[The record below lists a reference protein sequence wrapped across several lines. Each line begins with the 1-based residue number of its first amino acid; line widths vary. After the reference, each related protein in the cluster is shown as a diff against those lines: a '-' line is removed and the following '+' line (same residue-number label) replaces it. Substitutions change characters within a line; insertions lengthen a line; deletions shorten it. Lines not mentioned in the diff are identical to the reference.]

1 MHEASIAQAIVRTVL
16 DEAEKQ
22 DAKVIESVE
31 IEIGKLT
38 FLGIDQVEFWLK
50 MGFQDTIAE
59 EAEIKF
65 SLTEG
70 RLRCDECAFEG
81 PILLREDPE
90 YHMILPAFKCQQ
102 CGSANIQIIQ
112 GKEAI
117 VRRIKILKS

>member
-1 MHEASIAQAIVRTVL
+1 MHEASIAQSIVQTVL
-16 DEAEKQ
+16 QEAEKQ
-22 DAKVIESVE
+22 GAEAVESIE

-38 FLGIDQVEFWLK
+38 FLGVDQVEFWMK

-59 EAEIKF
+59 KAEIHF

-70 RLRCDECAFEG
+70 RLLCGDCAYEG

-90 YHMILPAFKCQQ
+90 YHLMLPAFKCRQ
-102 CGSANIQIIQ
+102 CGGSNIQIIQ

-117 VRRIKILKS
+117 VRRIRILK